1 MIKHRTLR
9 AALCVVLLLATTG
22 LALAQKMNSTY
33 QHYISRYADEAIRQM
48 SRYNIPASITMAQAL
63 VETGAGTS
71 TLASIHNN
79 HFGIKCHKSWRGKTT
94 YRTDDAPNE
103 CFRSYQSAME
113 SYEDHSKFLLQP
125 RYQSL
130 FRLKQTD
137 YVGWAKGLQRCG
149 YATNKGYANLLI
161 KMIETYELYA
171 LDRERYPAWMQ
182 GGSFGR
188 KSPKSNI
195 KQSKNK
201 GKGTTALTHEAY
213 RSYGL
218 LYILANEGDSFES
231 IANEMQ
237 MKSST
242 LARYNDAPEDFPLNK
257 GDVVYLEKKNSRATE
272 KYYEHVV
279 KVGDSMHS
287 ISQKYGIRMKN
298 LYKLN
303 KKDYEY
309 VPEEGDVLKLR

>member
-1 MIKHRTLR
+1 
-9 AALCVVLLLATTG
+9 
-22 LALAQKMNSTY
+22 
-33 QHYISRYADEAIRQM
+33 
-48 SRYNIPASITMAQAL
+48 MAQAL

-71 TLASIHNN
+71 TLASVHNN

-161 KMIETYELYA
+161 KMIENYELYA
-171 LDRERYPAWMQ
+171 LDRERYPEWMQ

-201 GKGTTALTHEAY
+201 GKGATVLTHEAY

-257 GDVVYLEKKNSRATE
+257 GDVVYLEKKNSRASE